1 MDMKYMGENNLAPA
15 LEGADLIK
23 PKKGRKK
30 KKVLDSPAFY
40 IGTDYEKDKVDGQTI
55 GIESLET
62 VKHLAVATSKLMPT
76 QLKGLYELQTSK
88 RPRLDFHGTKD
99 AEGNQRLFLV
109 GTDAP
114 NGELGWYCKQPDGT
128 LVAATDSSDLYEAED
143 TYNENDERQRNAKE
157 RNAQA
162 ICAAARRL
170 VSSYSDVLRSK
181 FFVGRA
187 QDVDDHKV
195 FVCLNNEG
203 VLTLMDINY
212 TKGAANKLHDSDA
225 YALLETWANQVGL
238 SYDVYKQKVV
248 TRDGVLDEISRNAL
262 HLELS
267 RLYRFQIPAAPVR
280 AALPHLAHKTP
291 INSLTEEMRDL
302 EQQVLRGDI
311 ELVDHRTIAT
321 EFLSV
326 TGSAQDQMLYN
337 SMLATWIEGMVMRA
351 LYPGANFRYCLIL
364 TGPQQCGKTAFFQI
378 LATKEHMTPL
388 QNLNSSETSHSSISH
403 SDIQRRLSTNNV
415 AVINEIGAAFRRL
428 DTELFKDF
436 LDSTTVEFTPKYM
449 NESIRQFRTAVFC
462 GTNNSDDI
470 LCDDTGSTRF
480 WFVPVG
486 VTRQEPLDFTR
497 LTESRNGIVASALMS
512 VLEKVA
518 EDPNIVDSLGL
529 SSEEQDRS
537 EQLNRERA
545 KYNPYT
551 EVVEEC
557 AYLPMTVSGQLIETP
572 LRQFVT
578 LKEIENRGDL
588 TREQLSNRFVMQDI
602 KSALARL
609 GYESIGRKSC
619 PKTDMTE
626 KGKCHVFSLNKV
638 EWDAD
643 KFIEERRHK
652 GDF

>member
-1 MDMKYMGENNLAPA
+1 MDMSYIGKNNLAHA
-15 LEGADLIK
+15 LEEPELVK
-23 PKKGRKK
+23 PKRGRKK
-30 KKVLDSPAFY
+30 KKALDSPAFY
-40 IGTDYEKDKVDGQTI
+40 IGTDYEKEKIDGKII
-55 GIESLET
+55 GIDELESVT
-62 VKHLAVATSKLMPT
+62 HLAISTSKLMPT
-76 QLKGLYELQTSK
+76 QLKGLHELQTTQ
-88 RPRLDFHGTKD
+88 RPRLDFHGTTD
-99 AEGNQRLFLV
+99 AEGNQLLFLV

-114 NGELGWYCKQPDGT
+114 NGVMGWYSKQSDGT
-128 LVAATDSSDLYEAED
+128 LVTTTDLSNLYETED

-162 ICAAARRL
+162 IAAAARRL

-225 YALLETWANQVGL
+225 FALLETWANQVGL
-238 SYDVYKQKVV
+238 SYDVYKQKIV

-267 RLYRFQIPAAPVR
+267 RRYRFQIPAAPVR

-302 EQQVLRGDI
+302 EQQVTRGDI
-311 ELVDHRTIAT
+311 KLVDHRALAT
-321 EFLSV
+321 EFLRVS
-326 TGSAQDQMLYN
+326 GSEQDKQLYN
-337 SMLATWIEGMVMRA
+337 SMLATWVEGMVMRA

-378 LATKEHMTPL
+378 LATKEHMTAL
-388 QNLNSSETSHSSISH
+388 QNLNSSETSHQSISH
-403 SDIQRRLSTNNV
+403 SDVQRRLSTNNV

-486 VTRQEPLDFTR
+486 VTRQAPLDFTR
-497 LTESRNGIVASALMS
+497 LTESRSGIVASALMS
-512 VLEKVA
+512 VLAKVA

-529 SSEEQDRS
+529 SAGEQDLS
-537 EQLNRERA
+537 ERLNQERA
-545 KYNPYT
+545 KFNPYI
-551 EVVEEC
+551 EVIEDCANQPLQIKDGLVE
-557 AYLPMTVSGQLIETP
+557 AP
-572 LRQFVT
+572 LRQFIT
-578 LKEIENRGDL
+578 LKEIESKADL
-588 TREQLSNRFVMQDI
+588 SREQLSNRFVMGDI

-619 PKTDMTE
+619 PLTKDTE
-626 KGKCHVFSLNKV
+626 RGKFHVFSLNKGVWDV
-638 EWDAD
+638 EIYA
-643 KFIEERRHK
+643 EERGGLRAY
-652 GDF
+652 